1 MYCCGPT
8 VYDFLH
14 IGNFRG
20 AVFYN
25 FMRNWLEF
33 SGFQVDYVYNFTDV
47 DDKILARAKRDK
59 TSPQKLADKYIKE
72 FQKDYQSL
80 KLKSHTHTPRATE
93 TIKEMIVLVE
103 KLLEQGTA
111 YLVEGDV
118 FFSVKSFSKYG
129 YLSGRKTEELIAG
142 SRVEPNKKKRDAL
155 DFTLWKKVKPEE
167 NWSWESPWGPG
178 RPGWH
183 LECTAMIHKY
193 LGEEIDIHGGG
204 TDLIFPHHENEI
216 AQSESCCGKRYVH
229 YWVHNNMI
237 DMDGDKMSKSTGNII
252 TMREFLKKYPGEIF
266 KYLML
271 SSHYRSRVTVSQNT
285 IHQAISALARIYS
298 CLSKATRL
306 LKESSGQKPYEK
318 FKTLLSKTKEEIKEV
333 FNDDFATPRGLAV
346 IFNLIKK
353 FNALTTDT
361 QIEKEKRAWCAA
373 EFLKFFKDY
382 GEILSLF
389 REEPESFLKNL
400 DNLLLEQKNL
410 SRERVDQLVS
420 ERTEARNQKNFT
432 RADQLRNELTA
443 LGIELQDA
451 PQGTIWEVSK

>member
-33 SGFQVDYVYNFTDV
+33 SGYQVNYVYNFTDV
-47 DDKILARAKRDK
+47 DDKILARAEREK
-59 TSPQKLADKYIKE
+59 TSPKALADKYIVE
-72 FQKDYQSL
+72 FQKDYKAL
-80 KLKSHTHTPRATE
+80 KLKPHTHNPRATE
-93 TIKEMIVLVE
+93 TIPEMIALIE
-103 KLLEQGTA
+103 KLLEQKKA

-118 FFSVKSFSKYG
+118 FFSVKSFSEYG
-129 YLSGRKTEELIAG
+129 YLSGRKTEELISG
-142 SRVEPNKKKRDAL
+142 IRVEPNKKKRDPS
-155 DFTLWKKVKPEE
+155 DFTLWKKTKPEE
-167 NWSWESPWGPG
+167 NWHWESPWGPG

-216 AQSESCCGKRYVH
+216 AQSESFSGKTYAR

-237 DMDGDKMSKSTGNII
+237 DMGGDKMSKSTGNII
-252 TMREFLKKYPGEIF
+252 PMREFLKQYPGEIF

-298 CLSKATRL
+298 SLSKAVRFLKKDTPQTSHKEFEAL
-306 LKESSGQKPYEK
+306 L
-318 FKTLLSKTKEEIKEV
+318 TKTKEEIEEA

-346 IFNLIKK
+346 IFNLVKK
-353 FNALTTDT
+353 FNALIANT
-361 QIEKEKRAWCAA
+361 QATKEEMSWCAA
-373 EFLKFFKDY
+373 EFVKFFKSY
-382 GEILSLF
+382 GDILSLF
-389 REEPESFLKNL
+389 QEEPEIFLKSL
-400 DNLLLEQKNL
+400 DDLLLKQKDL
-410 SRERVDQLVS
+410 SREQVDLLVN
-420 ERTEARNQKNFT
+420 ERTEARAKKDFKT
-432 RADQLRNELTA
+432 ADRLRDKLTA

-451 PQGTIWEVSK
+451 PQVTTWEVSK